1 MSKVLFYTSEVAE
14 KVSEFMLSIQGDQ
27 DKSRQFITFDQ
38 MAARTKV
45 TLESSASEVVSSIV
59 TFASLINDVNI
70 FIPWM
75 NLIRGELKTYIET
88 NEIADVTYQIIAS
101 SEGDIPTTLSGEVE
115 NTRILIPNDAAI
127 TYELFN
133 PRMNTVLY
141 VMKMSAVGEILSNIT
156 ENSQISFTGLDNIKT
171 ACNIGENEQ
180 IGIAIPQ
187 LQVGH
192 WSEMIGMLESLTK
205 NSPVNAVYLELGENE
220 ETDFFMDTI
229 LNMIDKESTAVI
241 KGERN
246 FEITE
251 RAPEEKEEEIP
262 TVEAEVV
269 PDGLGGISD

>member
-14 KVSEFMLSIQGDQ
+14 KVSDFMLSIQGDQ

-101 SEGDIPTTLSGEVE
+101 SEGDIPTTLSGEAE

-141 VMKMSAVGEILSNIT
+141 VMKMAAVGDILSNIT
-156 ENSQISFTGLDNIKT
+156 ENSQISFTGLDNIKS
-171 ACNIGENEQ
+171 ACGIGDNDQ

-192 WSEMIGMLESLTK
+192 WSEMVGMLESLTK

-220 ETDFFMDTI
+220 ETDFFMDTV
-229 LNMIDKESTAVI
+229 LNMIDKETTAII

-251 RAPEEKEEEIP
+251 NVPEEKEEIP